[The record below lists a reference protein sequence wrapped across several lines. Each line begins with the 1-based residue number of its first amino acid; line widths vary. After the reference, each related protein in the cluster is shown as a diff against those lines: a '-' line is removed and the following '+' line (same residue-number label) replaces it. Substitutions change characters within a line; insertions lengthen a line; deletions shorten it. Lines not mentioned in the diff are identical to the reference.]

1 MKKNDHLLQG
11 VLITVALGVALPASA
26 ADDAN
31 ADLPAKVLDKV
42 KVISDPAN
50 IQDLPGSAHVI
61 TTEDIRGQS
70 YDDINRVLRK
80 APGVYV
86 REEDGYGL
94 FPNISLRGVDTTR
107 TSKVTVME
115 DGILMAPAPYSAPSA
130 YYSPTVGRM
139 SGVEILMGS
148 SQIKYG
154 PHITGGVLN
163 YLSTEIPDDETIYL
177 KSIMGSYGELR
188 THAYV
193 GNTFDT
199 EAGKFGVLLEAY
211 NRKTDGFKDI
221 DETPDFR
228 DGDDT
233 GFTKTDYTIKL
244 SWEPNTSI
252 YQRLEFRY
260 GESELDADETYLGL
274 SEVDFKED
282 PYRRYAAS
290 RFDNIETEQDRTYL
304 RYTISPTD
312 NLDII
317 TTAYRNTFDRNWY
330 KLKDL
335 RGLPSSTRSLSAA
348 LAGADNGSGLA
359 CLKGEGA
366 CTLRV
371 RANNRSYE
379 AKGIES
385 VGYYRFATGT
395 VEHEI
400 AAGLRYHEDN
410 IRRFQWDDDYTQAA
424 NGTITGMTPGTPGGA
439 GDRFQETE
447 ALAMFIQDTIKAGA
461 WTFTP
466 GIRYEQLD
474 QISEDPKDTLQSTH
488 SRSGRDGKN
497 DFDMTAGGMGVSYE
511 FSEMWTGFGGVHRG
525 FSPPSPR
532 STRSGLDPETST
544 AYELGARYT
553 NNQQALAAQAVL
565 FYTDYEDLIVAD
577 NIGGT
582 GSGNTENFGE
592 VEAYGLEFALQ
603 YDAGIANDW
612 ALKMPSFISLTYTHA
627 EQQNDARSE
636 DAESIF
642 SFGEKGNDVPY
653 IPEFQIT
660 VGTGIESTNWGAFIS
675 GSYVDETYTSA
686 NNVDDQIDGAG
697 DPDSR
702 FGKTDSY
709 FVADVAAYYEV
720 KEGVKLLGG
729 VQNLFDKEYLV
740 SRQPHGPRPGMPRFV
755 YVGIE
760 LDL

>member
-11 VLITVALGVALPASA
+11 VLITVALGVALPAIA
-26 ADDAN
+26 ADTDSV
-31 ADLPAKVLDKV
+31 PKVLDKIN
-42 KVISDPAN
+42 VISDPEN
-50 IQDLPGSAHVI
+50 MQDLPGSAHVI
-61 TTEDIRGQS
+61 TTEDIRQQS

-80 APGVYV
+80 VPGVYV

-107 TSKVTVME
+107 NGKVTVME

-130 YYSPTVGRM
+130 YYSPTTGRM
-139 SGVEILMGS
+139 SGVEVLMGS
-148 SQIKYG
+148 SQVKYG

-163 YLSTEIPDDETIYL
+163 YLSTQIPDEKSFYL
-177 KSIMGSYGELR
+177 KSIMGSFGELR

-211 NRKTDGFKDI
+211 NRKTDGFKSI
-221 DETPDFR
+221 DETVDFR
-228 DGDDT
+228 GGDT
-233 GFTKTDYTIKL
+233 GFTNTDYTIKL
-244 SWEPNTSI
+244 SWEPNTAI

-260 GESELDADETYLGL
+260 GEAELDADETYLGL
-274 SEVDFKED
+274 SEVDFKDD

-290 RFDNIETEQDRTYL
+290 RFDNIQTEHERTYL

-317 TTAYRNTFDRNWY
+317 TTAYRNTFHRNWY

-348 LAGADNGSGLA
+348 LAGADSGSGLA

-379 AKGIES
+379 SQGIES
-385 VGYYRFATGT
+385 VGYYRFATGN

-400 AAGLRYHEDN
+400 AAGLRYHEDH

-424 NGTITGMTPGTPGGA
+424 NGTITGMTSGTPGGA

-447 ALAMFIQDTIKAGA
+447 ALAMFIQDTITAGA

-474 QISEDPKDTLQSTH
+474 QTSEDPKDTLQSTH

-497 DFDMTAGGMGVSYE
+497 DFDMMAGGMGVSYQ
-511 FSEMWTGFGGVHRG
+511 FNEMWTGFGGVHRG

-553 NNQQALAAQAVL
+553 NNNQAFAVQAVL
-565 FYTDYEDLIVAD
+565 FYTDFEDLIVAD

-592 VEAYGLEFALQ
+592 VETSGLELAVQ
-603 YDAGIANDW
+603 YDAGLANAW
-612 ALKMPSFISLTYTHA
+612 ALKTPSFLSLTYTNA

-642 SFGEKGNDVPY
+642 SFGKKGNDLPY
-653 IPEFQIT
+653 IPELQIT
-660 VGTGIESTNWGAFIS
+660 VGTGIESTNWGAFITA
-675 GSYVDETYTSA
+675 SYVDDVYASA
-686 NNVDDQIDGAG
+686 NNVDEQINGDG
-697 DPDSR
+697 DPDAR
-702 FGKTDSY
+702 YGKISSY
-709 FVADVAAYYEV
+709 FVTDLTAYYQLT
-720 KEGVKLLGG
+720 EGVRLLGG
-729 VQNLFDKEYLV
+729 VQNLFDNEYMV
-740 SRQPHGPRPGMPRFV
+740 SRQPHGPRPGMPRFT

-760 LDL
+760 LDM